1 MKVGDKV
8 RVIKD
13 LSDGEITVFSAGT
26 IGVITE
32 YHEYGYDYPYR
43 VTAEGKSW
51 WYPADALEAVD

>member
-1 MKVGDKV
+1 MKIGDKV
-8 RVIKD
+8 RVIKE
-13 LSDGEITVFSAGT
+13 LSDGEITEFPAGT

-32 YHEYGYDYPYR
+32 YHDYGYDYPYR